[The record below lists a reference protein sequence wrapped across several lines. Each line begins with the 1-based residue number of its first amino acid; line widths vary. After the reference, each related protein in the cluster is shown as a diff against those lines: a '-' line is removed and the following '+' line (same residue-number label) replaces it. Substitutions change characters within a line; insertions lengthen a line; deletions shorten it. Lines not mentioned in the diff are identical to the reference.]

1 MVDIFKK
8 MNKNA
13 INNGDVPVS
22 CIITRNN
29 QIIAKAYNKR
39 NYNNNPFDHAEI
51 IAIQKAAKKLGTYN
65 LIECELFVTLYPCT
79 MCQEVIKESKIKKVH
94 YILDKNKSVNNKIE
108 FIKME
113 DDNGYF
119 NKELINFFKDKR

>member
-1 MVDIFKK
+1 MDNMV
-8 MNKNA
+8 
-13 INNGDVPVS
+13 S
-22 CIITRNN
+22 LCCS
-29 QIIAKAYNKR
+29 KR